1 MQNTKQIFNYNA
13 DVADAIESFA
23 DCIKNCVADSIAERA
38 DYAVQDS
45 LDSIA
50 FLFNNYA
57 QHTSAESLASAALNS
72 SLDTVVRENIHASLV
87 E

>member
-1 MQNTKQIFNYNA
+1 MQIKNYNT
-13 DVADAIESFA
+13 DVATAIESFA

-45 LDSIA
+45 LDSIE
-50 FLFNNYA
+50 FLFSNYA
-57 QHTSAESLASAALNS
+57 QHTSAESLASAALDS
-72 SLDTVVRENIHASLV
+72 SLDTLVRENIYASLV

>member
-1 MQNTKQIFNYNA
+1 MQIKNYNT
-13 DVADAIESFA
+13 DVALAIESFA

-45 LDSIA
+45 LDSIE
-50 FLFNNYA
+50 FLFSNYA
-57 QHTSAESLASAALNS
+57 QHTSAESLASAALDS
-72 SLDTVVRENIHASLV
+72 SLDTLVRENIYASLV

>member
-1 MQNTKQIFNYNA
+1 MQITDKYAA
-13 DVADAIESFA
+13 DVTEAIESFA
-23 DCIKNCVADSIAERA
+23 DCIKNCVADSIIERT

-45 LDSIA
+45 LDSIE
-50 FLFNNYA
+50 FLFSNYA

-72 SLDTVVRENIHASLV
+72 ALDTVVRENIYASLV